1 MTSGQITG
9 RGMTLSDILARWARI
24 TPDAEVF
31 VDVGTGERR
40 TYGQSHDRITRLANA
55 LTAEGVA
62 PGDRVA
68 VTGLNSVAL
77 LEAFIAVLR
86 AGGICVPVNFRLVAG
101 EVAYTLHD
109 SGAVVV
115 VADAATVDVVR
126 AARADA
132 PGVRRVITIGD
143 DLEQVLATAD
153 PTYRELPVA
162 DEATA
167 FIMYTSGT
175 TGAPKGAM
183 LTHRNLYLHAFS
195 STMHLGGPGG
205 PGVWLAGTPLFHI
218 AGLAGFL
225 PSLFAGGTTIIPPS
239 GGFDPDGTLAV
250 LERERVTACF
260 FVPAQWA
267 ALCARAGAGR
277 YDLSALRKASWGA
290 APASTALLRTM
301 IATFPDAEIVTS
313 FGQTECSPVT
323 TTLRGEDAVR
333 KIGSVGTPMINVEVR
348 VVDDEMHDVA
358 PGEVGEIV
366 YRGPLVMSGY
376 WNKPEQTAEAFRG
389 GWFHSGDLVR
399 QDPDGYYYV
408 VDRKKD
414 MIISGGENIYC
425 AEVENVL
432 AGHPQIADV
441 ALIGV
446 PDDRWGET
454 PLAVVVPRDP
464 DDPPT
469 LESVDEYCREHL
481 ARYKRP
487 RRLTVV
493 DALPRN
499 ATGKVQKTVLRERAL
514 DTETVS

>member
-1 MTSGQITG
+1 MTSGQTVDQITG

-55 LTAEGVA
+55 LTAEGLA

-68 VTGLNSVAL
+68 VVGLNSVAL
-77 LEAFIAVLR
+77 LESFIAVLR

-101 EVAYTLHD
+101 EVAYTLND

-153 PTYRELPVA
+153 PTYRELPIP

-225 PSLFAGGTTIIPPS
+225 PSLIAGGTTIIPPS
-239 GGFDPDGTLAV
+239 GGFDPDETLAV

-267 ALCARAGAGR
+267 ALCARAAAGR
-277 YDLSALRKASWGA
+277 YDLSALR
-290 APASTALLRTM
+290 
-301 IATFPDAEIVTS
+301 
-313 FGQTECSPVT
+313 
-323 TTLRGEDAVR
+323 
-333 KIGSVGTPMINVEVR
+333 
-348 VVDDEMHDVA
+348 
-358 PGEVGEIV
+358 
-366 YRGPLVMSGY
+366 
-376 WNKPEQTAEAFRG
+376 
-389 GWFHSGDLVR
+389 
-399 QDPDGYYYV
+399 
-408 VDRKKD
+408 
-414 MIISGGENIYC
+414 
-425 AEVENVL
+425 
-432 AGHPQIADV
+432 
-441 ALIGV
+441 
-446 PDDRWGET
+446 
-454 PLAVVVPRDP
+454 
-464 DDPPT
+464 
-469 LESVDEYCREHL
+469 
-481 ARYKRP
+481 
-487 RRLTVV
+487 
-493 DALPRN
+493 
-499 ATGKVQKTVLRERAL
+499 
-514 DTETVS
+514 